1 MRRASFLLVS
11 AIIALGCLSDPDGPV
26 DGESDSFTVG
36 KGDSPLTSAETAA
49 VLRVANEAP
58 LEVLDLDVALD
69 ARAARNIVAYRF
81 GADGASGT
89 ADDRLYATLA
99 ELDAIAWVG
108 PVALARLLEYAHAQ
122 GYVEDPA
129 PADDCLIISEYVE
142 RGGLY
147 NKAIE
152 LYNCGSAPLDLAAYE
167 VCLVRNDD
175 RDCTVH
181 ADLGTAQLAAG
192 AVTTM
197 CRRIERHPASLDP
210 SPFIADRCELE
221 RAGAMTFN
229 GDDRLLVRRLADGVI
244 VDALGRVGY
253 RPPQDTWANI
263 VLQRCD
269 FTPADGVSFY
279 DHADY
284 FRENTADTFG
294 YGAPPV
300 AGCTP

>member
-1 MRRASFLLVS
+1 M
-11 AIIALGCLSDPDGPV
+11 
-26 DGESDSFTVG
+26 G
-36 KGDSPLTSAETAA
+36 KADSPLTSAETAG

-58 LEVLDLDVALD
+58 LEVLDLDVPLD
-69 ARAARNIVAYRF
+69 ARAARGIVAHRF
-81 GADGASGT
+81 GVDGRPNT
-89 ADDRLYATLA
+89 ADDQRFATLE
-99 ELDAIAWVG
+99 ELDAVPWVG
-108 PVALARLLEYAHAQ
+108 PVALGRLLAYAHAR
-122 GYVEDPA
+122 GLVEDAA
-129 PADDCLIISEYVE
+129 PAADCLIISEYIE

-152 LYNCGSAPLDLAAYE
+152 LYNCGAAPVDLAAYE

-181 ADLGTAQLAAG
+181 ADLGTAQLGPG

-229 GDDRLLVRRLADGVI
+229 GDDRLLVRRLDDGTI

-253 RPPQDTWANI
+253 RPPQDTWADI
-263 VLQRCD
+263 VLQRCN

-284 FRENTADTFG
+284 FLENTADTFG

-300 AGCTP
+300 AGCAP

>member
-1 MRRASFLLVS
+1 MRAAACLLVS
-11 AIIALGCLSDPDGPV
+11 TALVTACLADPDGPA
-26 DGESDSFTVG
+26 DGERDSFTVG
-36 KGDSPLTSAETAA
+36 KADSPLTSAETAA

-58 LEVLDLDVALD
+58 LEILDLDVALD
-69 ARAARNIVAYRF
+69 ARAARNIVVYRF
-81 GADGASGT
+81 GADGRPNT
-89 ADDRLYATLA
+89 ADDQRFDTLGD
-99 ELDAIAWVG
+99 LDAVPWIG
-108 PVALARLLEYAHAQ
+108 PVALARLLEYAHARGLVQ
-122 GYVEDPA
+122 DA
-129 PADDCLIISEYVE
+129 PTAGDCLIISEYIE
-142 RGGLY
+142 RAGLY

-152 LYNCGSAPLDLAAYE
+152 LYNCGGAPVDLAAYE

-175 RDCTVH
+175 SDCTVQ
-181 ADLGTAQLAAG
+181 ADLGSAQLGAG

-221 RAGAMTFN
+221 RPGAMTFS
-229 GDDRLLVRRLADGVI
+229 GDDRLLVRRVADGTI

-263 VLQRCD
+263 VLQRCN
-269 FTPADGVSFY
+269 FAPADGVSFY

-284 FRENTADTFG
+284 FLENTADTSG

-300 AGCTP
+300 AGCAP